1 MLRNVMTLVL
11 CTVVLAGC
19 GRFSGWFSSSSA
31 RKAPESLAP
40 KDGYPTAADDLRQL
54 VPAISAA
61 RFEATNE
68 GRMLIVTANMP
79 VKGWWDLALITETP
93 QPAGR
98 YQPDADGVLRLRLVG
113 HPPVSGSAAAGMPAD
128 PRVDSVP
135 VALALSNIALAG
147 VNRIEIIA
155 AQNVISLRR

>member
-19 GRFSGWFSSSSA
+19 GRFSGWFSPSSA

-40 KDGYPTAADDLRQL
+40 KDGYPTAADDFRQL

-68 GRMLIVTANMP
+68 GRLLIVTANAP
-79 VKGWWDLALITETP
+79 TKGWWDLALITETP

-113 HPPVSGSAAAGMPAD
+113 HPPAADSVAARMPAD
-128 PRVDSVP
+128 PRVDSIP
-135 VALALSNIALAG
+135 VALSLSNIALAG
-147 VNRIEIIA
+147 VSRIQIMA
-155 AQNVISLRR
+155 AQNTVTLGR